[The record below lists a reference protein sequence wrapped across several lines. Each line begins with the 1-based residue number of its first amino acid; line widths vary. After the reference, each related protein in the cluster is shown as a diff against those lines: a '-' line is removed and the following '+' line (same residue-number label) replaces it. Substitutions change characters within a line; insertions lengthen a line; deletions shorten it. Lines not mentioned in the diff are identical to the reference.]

1 MCDSSY
7 SSDLGGD
14 DPDSTHHTISEEV
27 QDSIMSSDGEPTGI
41 YSPPLRIASRIY
53 KSSTRRKS
61 SAASSRLNSMSSHHS
76 SRSTRSAHGGPQSSH
91 IAQHLRRASIIESRK
106 AKAADRNAH
115 AEKVRLR
122 AALNKAAPRVS
133 TNSEERAIAAQQARE
148 RYLAQVKANCA
159 EEVKRSKRVAEEQ
172 REKRAAEHLKLK
184 EDMEERQAEAERRKA
199 LIQQNQRRARTAGL
213 PSVGE
218 KKVSYIWK
226 PKNPE
231 QAARIIQRAWKNR
244 QLRFTIQ
251 EFLGLGLTVDA
262 IQKTRFEDVGLLL
275 SQEYVLSCTA
285 KVLKLCGLKNM
296 TDDDGAEKAAVRTFL
311 SSFLILG
318 HPSQVLS
325 KEGEQEQDLVNKAR
339 ELLLHLNRIVDG
351 SSGASHAVRSAQLAE
366 LSEAYGSF
374 QSAFT
379 AWKADDSSFLV
390 SNMLAQFVE
399 LDAIWQSVKDDKDGE
414 VAADYKESIQ
424 QNQTLVL
431 VRLKRLAG
439 PENAMKMVRQA
450 IRASRKTNSK
460 KGAAP
465 DNKPRAAPVD
475 QATASKTSILP
486 AAPASRPAES
496 PSRPPESSA
505 PAKQKLESSTL
516 LPDNRHILH
525 ELAIN
530 KEFKIDLQPRMDLR
544 DNLIDGVARSI
555 QQGLD
560 AAEGEIWVIAIA
572 KVIYERLLR
581 LLTPGNSLHVLISDT
596 LDPTMIAN
604 QVKNGAFSYDKFF
617 SFMNTILPKLCA
629 PVRDSDVKDLAEN
642 PSQDPTKQLA
652 RIYYVIDLLGLDH
665 VNFMLQR
672 IGPTLIEG
680 SVDYEKSCFATRLG
694 NQFPVK
700 TLRWCK
706 AAVAMTRDE
715 SSRRG
720 VESTSSP
727 VARENLRM
735 STIMDQYRRLD
746 VRITAD
752 RIYLQ
757 GLVDLAITTTSLED
771 TATPETLELDTE
783 RLARI
788 RSDILRLI
796 TVSSILLTAKN
807 LLRRDVRSL
816 WKLESQRMWDLPFSS
831 PPATFVSIVES
842 RYALPPTT
850 KQQLTGT
857 ITRLLTDAQAGEA
870 SHPVMKVLLKKIH
883 THVLAR
889 LAASSAEERIRTS
902 TTASEVL
909 GSSGMPESVARIGDI
924 VQELGRIADVDR
936 QAHGQWYDE
945 VAKRASEESNE

>member
-1 MCDSSY
+1 MREESY
-7 SSDLGGD
+7 SSDMGGD
-14 DPDSTHHTISEEV
+14 DPNSTHHMISEEV
-27 QDSIMSSDGEPTGI
+27 QDSIMSSDGEATGI
-41 YSPPLRIASRIY
+41 YSPPPRIASRIY
-53 KSSTRRKS
+53 KSTSTRRKS

-76 SRSTRSAHGGPQSSH
+76 SRSTRSAHGGPQSTH

-122 AALNKAAPRVS
+122 AALNKAAPRLS
-133 TNSEERAIAAQQARE
+133 TNSEERAVAAQQARE

-184 EDMEERQAEAERRKA
+184 EDMEERHAEAERRKA
-199 LIQQNQRRARTAGL
+199 LMQQNQRRTRTTSL
-213 PSVGE
+213 PSVEE
-218 KKVSYIWK
+218 KKVIAYVWK
-226 PKNPE
+226 PKNHE
-231 QAARIIQRAWKNR
+231 QAARIIQRAWRDR
-244 QLRFTIQ
+244 QLRSTIH
-251 EFLGLGLTVDA
+251 EFLRLGLTIDA
-262 IQKTRFEDVGLLL
+262 IQETSFEDVGVLLG
-275 SQEYVLSCTA
+275 QENVLSCTA
-285 KVLKLCGLKNM
+285 KMLKLCGLKDM
-296 TDDDGAEKAAVRTFL
+296 GDDDVAEKAVVRTFL
-311 SSFLILG
+311 STFLILG

-325 KEGEQEQDLVNKAR
+325 KEGEQEQDLSNKAR
-339 ELLLHLNRIVDG
+339 ELLLRLNRVIDG
-351 SSGASHAVRSAQLAE
+351 SLGANHAVRSAQLAE
-366 LSEAYGSF
+366 LSEAYNSF
-374 QSAFT
+374 HVAFT

-399 LDAIWQSVKDDKDGE
+399 LDAIWQTVKDDKDGDI
-414 VAADYKESIQ
+414 AADYKEGIQ

-439 PENAMKMVRQA
+439 PENAMNMVRQA
-450 IRASRKTNSK
+450 IRVSRKTRSK

-465 DNKPRAAPVD
+465 DNKPRAAPID
-475 QATASKTSILP
+475 QATGPNTSILP
-486 AAPASRPAES
+486 TAPASRSAES
-496 PSRPPESSA
+496 PSRTAETGA

-516 LPDNRHILH
+516 LPDNRYIMH

-530 KEFKIDLQPRMDLR
+530 KEYKVDLQPRMELR
-544 DNLIDGVARSI
+544 DSLIDGVATSI

-560 AAEGEIWVIAIA
+560 AAEGEIWVTAIA
-572 KVIYERLLR
+572 KVIYEKLLR

-629 PVRDSDVKDLAEN
+629 PVRDPDVKDLSEN

-652 RIYYVIDLLGLDH
+652 RIYYVIDLLQLDH

-672 IGPTLIEG
+672 LGPTLIEA

-694 NQFPVK
+694 NHFPAK
-700 TLRWCK
+700 ALRWWK
-706 AAVAMTRDE
+706 AAVAKTKE
-715 SSRRG
+715 EPSRRG
-720 VESTSSP
+720 VEGTSSP
-727 VARENLRM
+727 AA
-735 STIMDQYRRLD
+735 
-746 VRITAD
+746 RITAD
-752 RIYLQ
+752 RIYMH
-757 GLVDLAITTTSLED
+757 GLVDLAIATIPLED
-771 TATPETLELDTE
+771 AETPETLELDSE

-796 TVSSILLTAKN
+796 TVSSILITAKN

-816 WKLESQRMWDLPFSS
+816 WKLENQRMWDLPFSS
-831 PPATFVSIVES
+831 PPTAFISIVES

-857 ITRLLTDAQAGEA
+857 VTRLLTDARAGEV
-870 SHPVMKVLLKKIH
+870 SHPVMKVLLKKIRM
-883 THVLAR
+883 HVLAR
-889 LAASSAEERIRTS
+889 LVASSAEERIRTS

-936 QAHGQWYDE
+936 KAHGQWYDE
-945 VAKRASEESNE
+945 VAKRATEESNE

>member
-1 MCDSSY
+1 MRDDSY

-14 DPDSTHHTISEEV
+14 DLGSAHHTISEEV
-27 QDSIMSSDGEPTGI
+27 QDSIMSSDGEATGL
-41 YSPPLRIASRIY
+41 YSPPPRIASRIY
-53 KSSTRRKS
+53 KSTSTRRKS

-76 SRSTRSAHGGPQSSH
+76 SRSTRSAHGGPQSTH

-184 EDMEERQAEAERRKA
+184 EDMEERHAEAEKRKA
-199 LIQQNQRRARTAGL
+199 LLQQSQRRTRTTSL
-213 PSVGE
+213 PSVEE
-218 KKVSYIWK
+218 KKVLAYVWK
-226 PKNPE
+226 PKNHE

-244 QLRFTIQ
+244 QRRLTIQ
-251 EFLGLGLTVDA
+251 DFLRLGLTVDA
-262 IQKTRFEDVGLLL
+262 VQKTSFEDVGVLLN
-275 SQEYVLSCTA
+275 QETVLSCTA
-285 KVLKLCGLKNM
+285 KMLKLCGLKDM
-296 TDDDGAEKAAVRTFL
+296 GDDDAAEKAAVRTFL
-311 SSFLILG
+311 STFLILG

-325 KEGEQEQDLVNKAR
+325 KEGEQEQDLADKAK
-339 ELLLHLNRIVDG
+339 ELLLHFDRIIDG
-351 SSGASHAVRSAQLAE
+351 SSDPSHSVRSAQLAE
-366 LSEAYGSF
+366 LSEAYASF
-374 QSAFT
+374 QAAFA
-379 AWKADDSSFLV
+379 AWKAHDSSFLV

-399 LDAIWQSVKDDKDGE
+399 LDAIWQTVKDDKDGE
-414 VAADYKESIQ
+414 VAADYKEGIQ

-439 PENAMKMVRQA
+439 PENAMKMIKQA
-450 IRASRKTNSK
+450 IRASRKTRFK

-465 DNKPRAAPVD
+465 DNKPRAAPID
-475 QATASKTSILP
+475 QANASGTSILP
-486 AAPASRPAES
+486 AVPVPRRAES
-496 PSRPPESSA
+496 ASSA
-505 PAKQKLESSTL
+505 AKTSLPAKQRLESSTI
-516 LPDNRHILH
+516 LPDNRHIMH

-530 KEFKIDLQPRMDLR
+530 KEFKVDLQPRIDLR
-544 DNLIDGVARSI
+544 DSLIDDVSRSM

-560 AAEGEIWVIAIA
+560 AAEGEIWVPAIA
-572 KVIYERLLR
+572 KVIYEKLLR
-581 LLTPGNSLHVLISDT
+581 LLTPGNSLHVLISET

-642 PSQDPTKQLA
+642 PSQDPIKQLA
-652 RIYYVIDLLGLDH
+652 RVYYVIDLLLLDH
-665 VNFMLQR
+665 MNFMLQR
-672 IGPTLIEG
+672 LGPTLIEG
-680 SVDYEKSCFATRLG
+680 SVDYEKTCFAARLE

-700 TLRWCK
+700 TLRWWK
-706 AAVAMTRDE
+706 AAVAKTRE
-715 SSRRG
+715 EPSRRG
-720 VESTSSP
+720 VEGTSSP
-727 VARENLRM
+727 AA
-735 STIMDQYRRLD
+735 
-746 VRITAD
+746 RITAD
-752 RIYLQ
+752 RIYVH
-757 GLVDLAITTTSLED
+757 GLVDLAIAATNLEEAD
-771 TATPETLELDTE
+771 IPETLELDTE

-831 PPATFVSIVES
+831 PPAAFVSIVES

-857 ITRLLTDAQAGEA
+857 ITRLLTDARAGEV

-902 TTASEVL
+902 TTAGEVL
-909 GSSGMPESVARIGDI
+909 GSSGMPESAARIGDL
-924 VQELGRIADVDR
+924 VQELGRMADVDR
-936 QAHGQWYDE
+936 EAHGRWYDE
-945 VAKRASEESNE
+945 VAKRAAEESDE